1 MTIRLRHPPCV
12 AALVLALAFAPPL
25 LAQGYSYDLK
35 TTSTRDDPRG
45 GAAVTRTFMAAH
57 GQFANGSSRLDITES
72 MAPGGMMG
80 TGTYMISNGAKGTTT
95 FVDPAK
101 KQYMELNPA
110 EMAKQAA
117 GLQQALGG
125 LSKTEILDL
134 HIDMEDL
141 GAGEKIEG
149 YATLKYRLT
158 ESYTMKITVMGR
170 ANQTTQH
177 SVSEIWVAPQLDGIM
192 NPSAR
197 PAAAGAAIGPM
208 AELMEKTAKAYAK
221 VKPGAMLKTI
231 HTSTSGEGAKAKA
244 TVMTMTVANLKREAI
259 GPGVFQ
265 TPAGYT
271 KVDSPFDALKPK

>member
-1 MTIRLRHPPCV
+1 
-12 AALVLALAFAPPL
+12 
-25 LAQGYSYDLK
+25 
-35 TTSTRDDPRG
+35 
-45 GAAVTRTFMAAH
+45 MAAH
-57 GQFANGSSRLDITES
+57 GQFANGSSRLDVTES

-80 TGTYMISNGAKGTTT
+80 KGTTT

-101 KQYMELNPA
+101 QQYMELNPA

-134 HIDMEDL
+134 HIDVEDL

-177 SVSEIWVAPQLDGIM
+177 SVSEIRVAPQLDGIM

-208 AELMEKTAKAYAK
+208 AELAEKTAKAYAK

-231 HTSTSGEGAKAKA
+231 HTGTSGEGANAKT

-271 KVDSPFDALKPK
+271 KMDSPFGALKPK